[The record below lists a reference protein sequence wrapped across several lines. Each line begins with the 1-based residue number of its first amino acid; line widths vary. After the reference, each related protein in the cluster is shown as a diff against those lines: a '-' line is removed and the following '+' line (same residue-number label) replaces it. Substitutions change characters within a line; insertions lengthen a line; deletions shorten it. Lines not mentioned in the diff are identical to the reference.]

1 MFATGSITDLSGN
14 DYEQTSDYKFTTADI
29 IDPTVSSFIPKDD
42 ATGVAVAADIT
53 VTFSEAIKRGTG
65 DITLK
70 TDSGVVVATYS
81 AADSTNL
88 SISGNTLTINPTAD
102 LSSDTTY
109 QVVFATGSITDLGG
123 NDYEQTSDYK
133 FTTVDTISPI
143 TTSINT
149 PQFSGQ
155 GSARDIV
162 IIFNEPIKT
171 GTGSVLFKNNSEEYL
186 TSYDISS
193 NQNISIVDN
202 KLTITPP
209 SDLQPDK
216 TYEVQIQDSS
226 IVDLVGNK
234 VGAIVLTYGG
244 TADDTIDGSDG
255 NDHLYGGVGNDTLSG
270 GVGYDILD
278 GGSGDDTYIIDS
290 RTFHLSDS
298 GGNDTAIVN
307 VDYVKIPSY
316 IENVI
321 YSEGVKALP
330 YWINSLLPDKAASY
344 SSFLGNAKTFSFGF
358 PDTIP
363 EYVSADATDSDNW
376 EFFNASQRAFT
387 RSAFTYIESLVDI
400 SFIEVVTVDA
410 VNTFSFANNS
420 QTESAGY
427 AKYPSL
433 PSIGSDVYI
442 DIYNN
447 DGSKKTSGSIDPK
460 EGETA
465 AAIWMHEIGHAL
477 GLKHPFEIGASGH
490 VSEPPYLTD
499 AENTAKWT
507 LMSYNRDADQY
518 YIKYSALDIA
528 ALHYLYGPNPTSR
541 AGDDIYVYDQND
553 SNFIWDG
560 AGIDSIDASSS
571 THGVNISLEPG
582 YHGYS
587 GYLSPVHAALFS
599 GSVDTPSKSSLITA
613 KGQITV
619 NFGTEIENLIGSAF
633 DDNLFGNELNNKLT
647 GNAGSDAI
655 DGGGGIDLA
664 IYNSSLINFTLTKT
678 SDTWEIVNLDDLD
691 SLVNIERLQ
700 FTDTNI
706 ALDLDGNAGK
716 AAKILGVV
724 FGREGISNKISVGK
738 YIHHLDTG
746 MTYEEVMQLA
756 LETALGA
763 NPSSLSVVDLI
774 WTNIIGPPTPD
785 DNLPQYSALI
795 DNGTYTAVGLTVL
808 AADHSLNA
816 TNIDLI
822 GLSQTGLEYTLYG

>member
-1 MFATGSITDLSGN
+1 MIAAGSITDLSGN
-14 DYEQTSDYKFTTADI
+14 E
-29 IDPTVSSFIPKDD
+29 
-42 ATGVAVAADIT
+42 
-53 VTFSEAIKRGTG
+53 
-65 DITLK
+65 
-70 TDSGVVVATYS
+70 
-81 AADSTNL
+81 
-88 SISGNTLTINPTAD
+88 
-102 LSSDTTY
+102 
-109 QVVFATGSITDLGG
+109 
-123 NDYEQTSDYK
+123 YEQTSDYK
-133 FTTVDTISPI
+133 FTTVDTIAPI
-143 TTSINT
+143 TTSINK

-209 SDLQPDK
+209 SDLETDK
-216 TYEVQIQDSS
+216 AYEVQIQDNS

-255 NDHLYGGVGNDTLSG
+255 NDHLYGGGGNDTLSG

-290 RTFHLSDS
+290 RTFHLTDS

-363 EYVSADATDSDNW
+363 DYVSGDAEDSDNW
-376 EFFNASQRAFT
+376 EFFNTNQRTFT
-387 RSAFTYIESLVDI
+387 RSAFVYIASLVDI
-400 SFIEVVTVDA
+400 TFTEVATVDA
-410 VNTFSFANNS
+410 VNTFSFANNN
-420 QTESAGY
+420 QTDSAGY
-427 AKYPSL
+427 ANYPSL

-442 DIYNN
+442 DIYNS
-447 DGSKKTSGSIDPK
+447 DGSKKTSGSIDPR
-460 EGETA
+460 EGEA
-465 AAIWMHEIGHAL
+465 AAATWMHEIGHAL
-477 GLKHPFEIGASGH
+477 GLKHPFEIGAGGH

-541 AGDDIYVYDQND
+541 NGDDIYVYDQND

-560 AGIDSIDASSS
+560 AGTDTIDASSS

-599 GSVDTPSKSSLITA
+599 GSVDTPSKSPLITA

-633 DDNLFGNELNNKLT
+633 DDSLFGNELNNKLT

-678 SDTWEIVNLDDLD
+678 SDTWEIINLDELD

-700 FTDTNI
+700 FTDTNV

-716 AAKILGVV
+716 AAKIMGVV
-724 FGREGISNKISVGK
+724 FGSDEISNKISIGT
-738 YIHHLDTG
+738 YIYHLDTG

-756 LETALGA
+756 IDTALGA
-763 NPSSLSVVDLI
+763 NPSSLSVIDLI
-774 WTNIIGPPTPD
+774 WTNIVGPPTPV

-795 DNGTYTAVGLTVL
+795 DNGTYSAAELAVV
-808 AADHSLNA
+808 AADHSLNV